1 VTEPVDPG
9 ASTFDAASDDTSPTA
24 RLRRAELRIAHLE
37 GQIEELREQV
47 AALEAADEH
56 RRVELAG
63 AQAEMAEA
71 NATAREAQAR
81 ADERRQ
87 LIKELRNQLE
97 ELRPPAGSA
106 RSQDENDSRMGWRA
120 RRRASRSS

>member
-1 VTEPVDPG
+1 VTEPD
-9 ASTFDAASDDTSPTA
+9 TFDAASDDSSPTA

-56 RRVELAG
+56 RRVELAD
-63 AQAEMAEA
+63 AHAETAEA
-71 NATAREAQAR
+71 RSEAREAQAR

-87 LIKELRNQLE
+87 LIKELRGQIE
-97 ELRPPAGSA
+97 ELRPAGA
-106 RSQDENDSRMGWRA
+106 DRAQDENRALGWRA
-120 RRRASRSS
+120 RRRANRSS